1 LRHARLPPADRAR
14 RATVPSLALAPFRPS
29 GHHGAVNHHALG
41 HSRLA
46 WLDRFL
52 VPRETPLAPSRWH
65 QHIVQRRVSRLDHLR
80 PHRLNWE
87 ALKQPEHASA
97 DDHEALTPRRLAGIR
112 WSWLDGLFTTVSDNL
127 YLGFILLYA
136 LAYGASTS
144 QIGLLT
150 AVQNLL
156 GAVSLFPG
164 ARAAD
169 AARHRKPLVTW
180 TVGGFARVALLA
192 LALVPW
198 LTNVPATAI
207 WLIIA
212 LNGIRSFMSNFGNPA
227 WTVLVGDLVPLRLR
241 ALYFGNRNLM
251 IMLAALLV
259 APLAG
264 WLIKVG
270 NGWLG
275 QPYLGYQAVLALAF
289 VAGLAGTGCFLRI
302 PEPHRVVPARVVRET
317 GASLW
322 TVVAG
327 NRAFLGLVVSG
338 FVWNLA
344 LQVAAPFFNVYLVRH
359 LGAGA
364 GTVGLL
370 AGVNTLLG
378 LVGSWLFGRVMDRF
392 GALKTQAVAGL
403 LIPIIPTAW
412 IWITAPW
419 QVGVF
424 EAYSGLVWAGYNLAN
439 FALLLE
445 LTPASHRPQAVALY
459 QTVVFASAVVG
470 PLLGGWLADEFGFRV
485 IFGLSGAGRLVG
497 ILLYIWLSVWPILV
511 AQRSRPA
518 TAPAGAA

>member
-1 LRHARLPPADRAR
+1 
-14 RATVPSLALAPFRPS
+14 VS
-29 GHHGAVNHHALG
+29 HHALG
-41 HSRLA
+41 RSRVA
-46 WLDRFL
+46 WLDRFI
-52 VPRETPLAPSRWH
+52 VPRETPVAPSRWH

-87 ALKQPEHASA
+87 ALKNPELAKAEA
-97 DDHEALTPRRLAGIR
+97 DDALTPRRLAGIR

-127 YLGFILLYA
+127 YLGFIVLYA
-136 LAYGASTS
+136 LTYGASTS
-144 QIGLLT
+144 QLGLL
-150 AVQNLL
+150 AAIQNLL

-198 LTNVPATAI
+198 MTTVPGTAI

-212 LNGIRSFMSNFGNPA
+212 LNGLRSFMSNFGNPA
-227 WTVLVGDLVPLRLR
+227 WTVLVGDLVPARFR
-241 ALYFGNRNLM
+241 AQYFGNRNLM

-264 WLIKVG
+264 WLIKAG

-275 QPYLGYQAVLALAF
+275 QPYLGYQALFALAF
-289 VAGLAGTGCFLRI
+289 VTGLAGTVCFLQI
-302 PEPHRVVPARVVRET
+302 PEPHRLIRARVVT
-317 GASLW
+317 AGGAGLW
-322 TVVAG
+322 DALLA

-359 LGAGA
+359 LGAGT
-364 GTVGLL
+364 GTVGVL
-370 AGVNTLLG
+370 AGVNTLFG
-378 LVGSWLFGRVMDRF
+378 LIGSGLFGHVMNRL
-392 GALKTQAVAGL
+392 GALRTQALAGL

-419 QVGVF
+419 QVGVV
-424 EAYSGLVWAGYNLAN
+424 EAFSGLVWAGYNLAN

-459 QTVVFASAVVG
+459 QTVVFVSAVVG
-470 PLLGGWLADEFGFRV
+470 PLLGGWLADTYGFQV
-485 IFGLSGAGRLVG
+485 IFGLSGAGRLLG
-497 ILLYIWLSVWPILV
+497 ILLYVWLAVWPILR
-511 AQRSRPA
+511 AQGSRPA
-518 TAPAGAA
+518 QAVAAGG